1 MRSWLVALALGS
13 SFFVGGAVRADTVF
27 GGNYVIEYS
36 APATDAGALSAAL
49 VTIRPS
55 GSWKLNEEYPFRVDI
70 AASGVRAT
78 RAKLTERDV
87 ALEAHRAELTIG
99 YVAHGAGALELT
111 LSFGTCDGRSCAAHK
126 QALRIPVS
134 VRPTAR

>member
-13 SFFVGGAVRADTVF
+13 SFVVSRPVAAGTVF

-36 APATDAGALSAAL
+36 APTANAGAPSAAR

-55 GSWKLNEEYPFRVDI
+55 GTWKLNEEYPFRVDI

-87 ALEAHRAELTIG
+87 ALEAHRADLDIG
-99 YVAHGAGALELT
+99 YVAHGDGALELT
-111 LSFGTCDGRSCAAHK
+111 LSFGTCDDRSCAAHK

-134 VRPTAR
+134 VRPAAR